1 MLMAKIQTIPRQ
13 QLGILC
19 AVLAVFTFAS
29 QDAFTKVLSA
39 HYSVSQFLSVRFA
52 AFLIFALMFVHARCG
67 IKTALRSKIPLLQL
81 FRAGLIAAEIGVFA
95 YVVGSMDLSAQHAV
109 FSCFPLMATALSVP
123 ILGERVGV
131 RRWTAVLVG
140 LVGVLIILRP
150 GFGIIHPLAPLV
162 LLGAFLFGLY
172 NVMSRYVT
180 QRERFET
187 AFIYMA
193 LVCFGMYA
201 IPAFFVWQPMTRD
214 HILIMTLL
222 CFTSV
227 TGHWLYTKAFEY
239 AEASVLQPY
248 NYLLLVFAT
257 LYGVTIFGEVFE
269 PLTALG
275 SSIVVGAGLYV
286 WWRERAKAVQKRRRA
301 QRQDQSQP
309 PTPGPQP
316 RL

>member
-1 MLMAKIQTIPRQ
+1 MILAKLQAIPRQ

-19 AVLAVFTFAS
+19 AVMAVFTFAS

-39 HYSVSQFLSVRFA
+39 NYPVSQFLSVRFA
-52 AFLIFALMFVHARCG
+52 AFLIFALMFVQARCG
-67 IKTALRSKIPLLQL
+67 VRTALRSRIPLTQL
-81 FRAGLIAAEIGVFA
+81 SRAVLIAAEIGIFA

-109 FSCFPLMATALSVP
+109 FSSFPLMATALSVP
-123 ILGERVGV
+123 ILGERVGI

-162 LLGAFLFGLY
+162 LLGAVMFGLY
-172 NVMSRYVT
+172 NVLSRYVT

-201 IPAFFVWQPMTRD
+201 LPAFFVWQPMTGP
-214 HILIMTLL
+214 HMVIMAFL
-222 CFTSV
+222 CLTSV
-227 TGHWLYTKAFEY
+227 TAHWLYTKAFEY

-269 PLTALG
+269 PPTAIG
-275 SSIVVGAGLYV
+275 ASIVVGAGLYV
-286 WWRERAKAVQKRRRA
+286 WWRERVKLNQRHPKR
-301 QRQDQSQP
+301 
-309 PTPGPQP
+309 
-316 RL
+316 